1 MPTTERLYAK
11 SLTTLSNPEPPS
23 VTPTI
28 SVTPS
33 ITPTISVTPSITP
46 SITSTPSITP
56 SVTPSI
62 TVSVT
67 PSITPSITVSVTPS
81 ITITPSVTL
90 TPTPT
95 PSIAY
100 YYLANTYDCYTGPGP
115 IDCGLFT
122 GQATIFSGVNNFT
135 IGNYYTGS
143 GHVIYQP
150 VESTTNIQGAVTIN
164 SGTGYSSCAL
174 ACSSSYN

>member
-1 MPTTERLYAK
+1 MPATERLYAK

-23 VTPTI
+23 M
-28 SVTPS
+28 TPS
-33 ITPTISVTPSITP
+33 V
-46 SITSTPSITP
+46 SITP

-62 TVSVT
+62 TVTPSVTPSITVSTSVT
-67 PSITPSITVSVTPS
+67 PSITPSITVSLTPSKTPSVTPS
-81 ITITPSVTL
+81 ITPSLTATPSITL
-90 TPTPT
+90 TPTPS

-100 YYLANTYDCYTGPGP
+100 YYFANTYNCYTGPGP
-115 IDCGLFT
+115 IECGQFT
-122 GQATIFSGVNNFT
+122 GQATIFSGINNFT

-150 VESTTNIQGAVTIN
+150 ISSTTNTDGAITVN
-164 SGTGYSSCAL
+164 GGAGYGSCAL